1 MKTIEELRNELLKI
15 GEQLGGG
22 TRPNHYFFIPDQS
35 DGVATPYLEIHGK
48 EYHFII
54 SERGLEIQRK
64 VTLSDDEILYWFV
77 ESAVAGLAS
86 TYAAKHS
93 SEREYREVYFRKEY
107 SLMLSIKPEWATRKR
122 KEITQLLHSQRS
134 EHR

>member
-15 GEQLGGG
+15 GEKLGGG
-22 TRPNHYFFIPDQS
+22 TRPNHYFFIPDQP

-48 EYHFII
+48 EYDFIVG
-54 SERGLEIQRK
+54 ERGLEIQRK

-77 ESAVAGLAS
+77 DRPVAGLAS
-86 TYAAKHS
+86 AHAANHS
-93 SEREYREVYFRKEY
+93 SEREFREVYFRRQY

-122 KEITQLLHSQRS
+122 KEITELLHSQRS
-134 EHR
+134 ERR

>member
-15 GEQLGGG
+15 GEKLGRG
-22 TRPNHYFFIPDQS
+22 TRPNHYFFIPDQP

-48 EYHFII
+48 EYDFIVG
-54 SERGLEIQRK
+54 ERGLEIQRK

-77 ESAVAGLAS
+77 DRPVAGLAS
-86 TYAAKHS
+86 AHAANHS
-93 SEREYREVYFRKEY
+93 SEREFREVYFTRQY

-122 KEITQLLHSQRS
+122 KEITELLHSQRS
-134 EHR
+134 ERR